1 MSYFN
6 RGLYGGWAPTYRP
19 GATLGLDP
27 REIADARF
35 YARFNPDAQRR
46 AAARASL
53 KALKARDARA
63 YSKASAGVGKFM
75 RDTYNYHKPRVTT
88 AGKDWIWRQWQAADP
103 SNPINAHLYFG
114 DYLAIPGASEQVYR
128 SAGRASGGISK
139 YMQYSSAMMRADNVR
154 AAAKTN
160 NISLAKVVGTY
171 WNLIPPVNRRTVDI
185 PTLLA
190 GTNIELI
197 DMMGPIYT
205 RNPQFNS
212 KEGATRL
219 ASIEAAQPHI
229 SKLISAS
236 AVGLPIVAA
245 APAAPA
251 VRAPHVAAE
260 AGVREEG
267 MDDVPGQGWY

>member
-6 RGLYGGWAPTYRP
+6 QGLYGGWAPTYRP

-53 KALKARDARA
+53 KALKASNPRA

-103 SNPINAHLYFG
+103 SNPVNAHLYFG

-139 YMQYSSAMMRADNVR
+139 YMQYSSMMMRADNVR
-154 AAAKTN
+154 AAAKRN
-160 NISLAKVVGTY
+160 NIGLAKVVGTY
-171 WNLIPPVNRRTVDI
+171 WNLIPLVNRRTVDI
-185 PTLLA
+185 PTLLG

-197 DMMGPIYT
+197 DMMGPIYAS
-205 RNPQFNS
+205 NPQFNS
-212 KEGATRL
+212 KQGATLL
-219 ASIEAAQPHI
+219 ASKPEALPHI
-229 SKLISAS
+229 TKLISAS

-245 APAAPA
+245 APAVRA
-251 VRAPHVAAE
+251 VRAAE
-260 AGVREEG
+260 VGDESMENQ
-267 MDDVPGQGWY
+267 PGQGWY